1 MDFIEMDG
9 YKDRTKAE
17 EELASRGGSTI
28 VNAMACA
35 TNFPKTWSINT
46 LTRHLEIA
54 RLVNMYTSLYED
66 RKACNTPRAKRM
78 IEEEMEKI
86 QHTLLHKY
94 FIVTRDELVPDYEL
108 RQRYEEQQKKGSKKK

>member
-9 YKDRTKAE
+9 YKNRTKAE
-17 EELASRGGSTI
+17 EMLASRGGSTI

-54 RLVNMYTSLYED
+54 RLVNMYMSLYED
-66 RKACNTPRAKRM
+66 YNVCTTQKAKRM

-86 QHTLLHKY
+86 QYTLLHKY
-94 FIVTRDELVPDYEL
+94 FVITKDELVPDYEL
-108 RQRYEEQQKKGSKKK
+108 RQRYEEQQKKGRKK